1 MGFRLIRRALGFENG
16 LCDRAR
22 RAADELSRIA
32 SELREKVAIH
42 ERAPDPFASLLG
54 TMWNN
59 HGDQK
64 FFGSGIDEGKSQV
77 YRSAP
82 SNGRP

>member
-1 MGFRLIRRALGFENG
+1 MGFRLIRHALGFENG

-22 RAADELSRIA
+22 RAADELSHIA

-59 HGDQK
+59 HEDQK
-64 FFGSGIDEGKSQV
+64 LFSGGIDDGQSQM
-77 YRSAP
+77 YRRAP
-82 SNGRP
+82 QN